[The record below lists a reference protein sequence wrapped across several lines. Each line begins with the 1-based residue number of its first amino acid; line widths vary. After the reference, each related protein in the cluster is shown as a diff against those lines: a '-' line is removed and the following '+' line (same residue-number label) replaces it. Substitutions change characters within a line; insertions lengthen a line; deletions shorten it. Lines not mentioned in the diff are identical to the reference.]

1 MSDAHSGRHVRRF
14 KWIALATVVGLSTA
28 LAGGD
33 GAVARPHSTLSI
45 KYYTVTGPDD
55 RSLDQQMERFGPMHR
70 GGKAYATL
78 SADPTFDGRL
88 VGGKSCRLER
98 FRVNAKFVM
107 TLPKLAPGEKL
118 SRATAARWKRFST
131 FVRRHEDRHRAIW
144 LGCLARGEA
153 RALKLRVSDCSRL
166 DAAVEKIFRQEW
178 VRCETL
184 HDAWDAKQRIALKS
198 QPLIVAAGKFS
209 RRAGLAKVAVKT
221 SFKTAFRGGRAAQ

>member
-1 MSDAHSGRHVRRF
+1 MSDAHSGRHARPF
-14 KWIALATVVGLSTA
+14 KWIALATAVGLCAA
-28 LAGGD
+28 LAGGN

-45 KYYTVTGPDD
+45 KYYTITGPDD

-70 GGKAYATL
+70 GSKAYATL

-88 VGGKSCRLER
+88 VGGKSCRLEH

-107 TLPKLAPGEKL
+107 TLPKLAPGQQL
-118 SRATAARWKRFST
+118 SRATAARWKGFSA

-166 DAAVEKIFRQEW
+166 DAAVENIFKQEW
-178 VRCETL
+178 ARCETL
-184 HDAWDAKQRIALKS
+184 HDAWDAKQQIALKR
-198 QPLIVAAGKFS
+198 QPLIIAAGKFS
-209 RRAGLAKVAVKT
+209 HRAGLTRVAVKVN
-221 SFKTAFRGGRAAQ
+221 FKTSFRGGRAAQ